1 VLYRSDQ
8 LVVSPLLGY
17 VVVVFLM
24 GLQDAVMSYTAP
36 VYMEQVLGNSL
47 VMGVLMGVAALT
59 GLCFDIIL
67 SRWCDQRSFRFFLSA
82 TLVTAFVFPLI
93 LLLLP
98 PTVVILILAMMIWG
112 MYYELSQFAHFNFI
126 HLSVNKEG
134 HARAWGV
141 ISVFKAA
148 AYMVGPL
155 LAGSLVGWGMNWV
168 FKVVLGLAGL
178 VFLALVIFLKSFDKE
193 KVAVEKKVNARS
205 FWRELGIWR
214 VLMRKVWPLWL
225 FVVVIFLVD
234 ASFWSVGAIL
244 SEELRKAHVWGGMV
258 LTVYML
264 PSLVV
269 GLGVERM
276 ARPLGKKRIAFIAG
290 MVYGLLLMMVGI
302 MPSVPLLLLLI
313 LVAATFGAVAVPEI
327 LAVFEDFMAR
337 LGEFGGEVISLERS
351 AENLAFIV
359 GPALAGAIALVV
371 GFQETFTVMG
381 GVLFLVASL
390 AFLVVPRKIRLP
402 QQELGEI

>member
-1 VLYRSDQ
+1 
-8 LVVSPLLGY
+8 
-17 VVVVFLM
+17 
-24 GLQDAVMSYTAP
+24 
-36 VYMEQVLGNSL
+36 
-47 VMGVLMGVAALT
+47 
-59 GLCFDIIL
+59 
-67 SRWCDQRSFRFFLSA
+67 
-82 TLVTAFVFPLI
+82 
-93 LLLLP
+93 
-98 PTVVILILAMMIWG
+98 
-112 MYYELSQFAHFNFI
+112 
-126 HLSVNKEG
+126 
-134 HARAWGV
+134 
-141 ISVFKAA
+141 
-148 AYMVGPL
+148 
-155 LAGSLVGWGMNWV
+155 
-168 FKVVLGLAGL
+168 
-178 VFLALVIFLKSFDKE
+178 
-193 KVAVEKKVNARS
+193 
-205 FWRELGIWR
+205 
-214 VLMRKVWPLWL
+214 LWL

>member
-1 VLYRSDQ
+1 MLFRSRKQFCDYPVLYRSDQ

-134 HARAWGV
+134 HARAWGNFGFQGGGLYGRAIVGRV
-141 ISVFKAA
+141 IGGMGNELGVQGG
-148 AYMVGPL
+148 VGVGG
-155 LAGSLVGWGMNWV
+155 AG
-168 FKVVLGLAGL
+168 F
-178 VFLALVIFLKSFDKE
+178 
-193 KVAVEKKVNARS
+193 
-205 FWRELGIWR
+205 FWRW
-214 VLMRKVWPLWL
+214 
-225 FVVVIFLVD
+225 
-234 ASFWSVGAIL
+234 
-244 SEELRKAHVWGGMV
+244 
-258 LTVYML
+258 
-264 PSLVV
+264 
-269 GLGVERM
+269 
-276 ARPLGKKRIAFIAG
+276 
-290 MVYGLLLMMVGI
+290 
-302 MPSVPLLLLLI
+302 
-313 LVAATFGAVAVPEI
+313 
-327 LAVFEDFMAR
+327 
-337 LGEFGGEVISLERS
+337 
-351 AENLAFIV
+351 
-359 GPALAGAIALVV
+359 
-371 GFQETFTVMG
+371 
-381 GVLFLVASL
+381 
-390 AFLVVPRKIRLP
+390 
-402 QQELGEI
+402 